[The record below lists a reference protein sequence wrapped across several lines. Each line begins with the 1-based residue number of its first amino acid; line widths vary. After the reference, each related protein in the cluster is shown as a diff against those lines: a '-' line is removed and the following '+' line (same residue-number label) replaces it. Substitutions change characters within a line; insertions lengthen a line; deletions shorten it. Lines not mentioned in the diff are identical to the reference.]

1 LFLSRLSLDPDPT
14 TYVSWVSGITEV
26 HVLVLVRKKSS
37 EIVDSELIKS
47 LESFKYMTLR
57 RYRILKFRMFNI
69 VKPVFLGEP
78 SESCLLYSI
87 KMSTKSIYVKYLIY
101 GVQHVVIISCFHHY
115 NDQNNTNMVRFIYK
129 DKFLNMKILPWH

>member
-1 LFLSRLSLDPDPT
+1 
-14 TYVSWVSGITEV
+14 
-26 HVLVLVRKKSS
+26 
-37 EIVDSELIKS
+37 
-47 LESFKYMTLR
+47 
-57 RYRILKFRMFNI
+57 MFNI

-129 DKFLNMKILPWH
+129 DKFLNMKILP